1 MPLPPSKIPRDLRI
15 RMYDAVMKEYF
26 DKSKKLSISYLVSWL
41 KQHFGKSVN
50 DISRQTLY
58 SLVHGWV
65 KRGVSPYNEAKTPS
79 IKWLKPSPEL
89 AYILGA
95 LLGDGNWRKRG
106 TKTKISLR
114 VKEYDFALAYA
125 RCYDV
130 VEGKRNGEPTQ
141 PYYYKKM
148 KVWVVDVTSITLYTL
163 LKPFK
168 IQKIKPF
175 VESNINTIRA
185 FLRGFFDA
193 EGECSNRKSDRR
205 VACSNKNYEL
215 IQYVMELLRKIGIE
229 SKLRWKKSKTSKGRS
244 TYIWRLYIYGR
255 YIKRYADLV
264 GFVIK
269 KKRDTLQEII
279 NDERYQVR
287 YFMEFL
293 DEILQS
299 KETIVEFL
307 RKFFKYRGCRS
318 KTDRFTRV
326 QFKLAEDAEAI
337 STMLRKI
344 GIDHRIKKIPSNRF
358 IITIATS
365 DVEKLLQNTR

>member
-1 MPLPPSKIPRDLRI
+1 M
-15 RMYDAVMKEYF
+15 
-26 DKSKKLSISYLVSWL
+26 
-41 KQHFGKSVN
+41 
-50 DISRQTLY
+50 
-58 SLVHGWV
+58 
-65 KRGVSPYNEAKTPS
+65 
-79 IKWLKPSPEL
+79 
-89 AYILGA
+89 
-95 LLGDGNWRKRG
+95 
-106 TKTKISLR
+106 
-114 VKEYDFALAYA
+114 
-125 RCYDV
+125 
-130 VEGKRNGEPTQ
+130 
-141 PYYYKKM
+141 
-148 KVWVVDVTSITLYTL
+148 
-163 LKPFK
+163 
-168 IQKIKPF
+168 
-175 VESNINTIRA
+175 
-185 FLRGFFDA
+185 
-193 EGECSNRKSDRR
+193 
-205 VACSNKNYEL
+205 
-215 IQYVMELLRKIGIE
+215 
-229 SKLRWKKSKTSKGRS
+229 
-244 TYIWRLYIYGR
+244 
-255 YIKRYADLV
+255 
-264 GFVIK
+264 IK